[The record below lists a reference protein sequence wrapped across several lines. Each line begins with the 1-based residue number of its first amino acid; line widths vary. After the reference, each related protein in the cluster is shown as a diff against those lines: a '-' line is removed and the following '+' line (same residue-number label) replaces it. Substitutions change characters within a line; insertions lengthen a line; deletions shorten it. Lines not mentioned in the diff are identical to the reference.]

1 MAVNTLPRDY
11 DIARIIADYE
21 LRISFLERRQLAM
34 GFLLPAPGVAFD
46 TGWVAVPAAAGF
58 TSSLEV
64 RRRDGRAMLRGT
76 LLPVTDWGAA
86 NSLQQPVAAGGI
98 PAGLRTPISLVWTGP
113 TGATTAAIIFRI
125 AVQSNGGIQV
135 RCNTAAHT
143 SSCSANFGYFTS

>member
-1 MAVNTLPRDY
+1 MAVNTTPRNY
-11 DIARIIADYE
+11 DIAKMLADYE
-21 LRISFLERRQLAM
+21 QRISFVERQVRNMA
-34 GFLLPAPGVAFD
+34 FLLPTPGVPFD
-46 TGWVAVPAAAGF
+46 TGWIAVPAAAGF

-98 PAGLRTPISLVWTGP
+98 PAGLRTPISLVWIGP
-113 TGATTAAIIFRI
+113 TGATTAAIIFRV